1 MQIPLA
7 GGSIIDRFDCDATR
21 RKDNGDIGAVVDD
34 SVVGGFPS

>member
-7 GGSIIDRFDCDATR
+7 GSSIIDRFDCDATR
-21 RKDNGDIGAVVDD
+21 RKDDGGIGAVVDD